1 MFRFGFWVLFAFVVS
16 GFSRTDA
23 FVGSGF
29 RRTAAAAA
37 AQQGGPDKVRP
48 TTVRPTAPFT
58 EGITD
63 AASLRRVVDARMA
76 RARQLL
82 DGLLA
87 VEGQRTVANTLEPY
101 DELLGELFTAGGQ
114 VAVMAELHPDAAA
127 RDAAEELE
135 RSVNAL
141 LDEIP
146 LRTDVYEALRAVDIS
161 RADAG
166 TRYFVT
172 RELRD
177 FTRSGVD
184 KPEATRTRLK
194 ELRDQLTQAMTE
206 FARNIREGS
215 RTITGVT
222 VAQLDGLPKDF
233 IARHTPDA
241 SGTLTLTTNA
251 VDQRPVLMYA
261 KDAELRRRMLVAT
274 YNVAAPENVAV
285 LDRILRARG
294 EIARILGYR
303 NWAAYDAE
311 VRMAGDE
318 KAVSAFID
326 RVVAAAR
333 PRAARELAELT
344 RRKQQDAPAPS
355 ERQRVEGFNPWDR
368 LYYSELVRRSSYD
381 FDSQA
386 LRPYFAFPRVLD
398 GVLKVTGTIF
408 GLTYRPVTDV
418 PVWHPSVRVYE
429 VRDGN
434 QLVGRL
440 YLDLHPRQN
449 KSAGGAF
456 TTTVRHGRA
465 GHSIPE
471 VVLSANLPGNQPNDP
486 GLMTHDDV
494 RTLFHEFG
502 HVVHRLSGGHQRWQ
516 SLSSIALERD
526 FTEAPSQ
533 MLEEWVWDPK
543 TLATF
548 ATHYQTGQPIP
559 AALVQQMRR
568 ASEFG
573 QGIEVSQQMVLAR
586 VSLSYHDRD
595 PAAVDQ
601 SALWKD
607 IQNRTGDIP
616 FIDGSTRQASFPHIG
631 QAGYAS
637 AYYTYMWSL
646 VIGKDLFSTFDGRDL
661 TQTGIARKYRDA
673 IFVPGSSKTAA
684 DLVSDFLGRPFNS
697 DAWEKWLN
705 AP

>member
-1 MFRFGFWVLFAFVVS
+1 
-16 GFSRTDA
+16 
-23 FVGSGF
+23 
-29 RRTAAAAA
+29 
-37 AQQGGPDKVRP
+37 
-48 TTVRPTAPFT
+48 
-58 EGITD
+58 
-63 AASLRRVVDARMA
+63 MA
-76 RARQLL
+76 RARTLL
-82 DGLLA
+82 ESMLA
-87 VEGQRTVANTLEPY
+87 VKGQRTVANTLEPY

-114 VAVMAELHPDAAA
+114 VAVMAELHPDEAT
-127 RDAAEELE
+127 RDAAEESE

-146 LRTDVYEALRAVDIS
+146 LRPDVYAALNAIDLRGVD
-161 RADAG
+161 AP
-166 TRYFVT
+166 TRYYVQ

-177 FTRSGVD
+177 FKRSGVD
-184 KPEATRTRLK
+184 RPEGTRAKVK

-215 RTITGVT
+215 RTIAGVT
-222 VAQLDGLPKDF
+222 VEQLDGLPKDF
-233 IARHTPDA
+233 IARHKPDA
-241 SGTLTLTTNA
+241 AGTVTLTTNA
-251 VDQRPVLMYA
+251 ADQRPVLMYA
-261 KDAELRRRMLVAT
+261 KSDELRRRMLVAT

-285 LDRILRARG
+285 LERILRVRG
-294 EIARILGYR
+294 ELARLLGYR

-326 RVVAAAR
+326 RVISAAR

-398 GVLKVTGTIF
+398 GVLRVTGTIF
-408 GLTYRPVTDV
+408 GLTYRPVSGI

-429 VRDGN
+429 VRDGDR
-434 QLVGRL
+434 LLGRA
-440 YLDLHPRQN
+440 YLDLHPRQS

-456 TTTVRHGRA
+456 TTTVRHGRT

-471 VVLSANLPGNQPNDP
+471 VVLSANLPGGQPGDP
-486 GLMTHDDV
+486 GLMTHEEV

-548 ATHYQTGQPIP
+548 ATHYQTGEPIP

-573 QGIEVSQQMVLAR
+573 QGLEVSQQMVLAR

-595 PAAVDQ
+595 PASVDQ
-601 SALWKD
+601 NTLWKEIQSRTSD
-607 IQNRTGDIP
+607 IA
-616 FIDGSTRQASFPHIG
+616 FIDGTARQASFPHIG

-646 VIGKDLFSTFDGRDL
+646 VIAKDLFGRFEGRNL
-661 TQTGIARKYRDA
+661 VEPGIARKYRDT
-673 IFVPGSSKTAA
+673 IFTPGSSKKAA

-705 AP
+705 AQ

>member
-1 MFRFGFWVLFAFVVS
+1 VALALAW
-16 GFSRTDA
+16 
-23 FVGSGF
+23 
-29 RRTAAAAA
+29 AAAVPSPVL
-37 AQQGGPDKVRP
+37 AQQPA
-48 TTVRPTAPFT
+48 TAPFT

-63 AASLRRVVDARMA
+63 AASLKRVVDARVA

-82 DGLLA
+82 DSMLS
-87 VEGQRTVANTLEPY
+87 VKGQRTPANTLEPY

-114 VAVMAELHPDAAA
+114 VGVMAELHPDAKM
-127 RDAAEELE
+127 RETAEELE
-135 RSVNAL
+135 RTVNAL

-146 LRTDVYEALRAVDIS
+146 LRTDVYEALKAVDLR
-161 RADAG
+161 RADAE
-166 TRYFVT
+166 TRYFVA
-172 RELRD
+172 RELRN
-177 FTRSGVD
+177 FTRAGVD
-184 KPEATRTRLK
+184 KPEATRARLQ
-194 ELRDQLTQAMTE
+194 ELRDQLTQAMTD
-206 FARNIREGS
+206 FARNIREGAG
-215 RTITGVT
+215 TITGVT

-233 IARHTPDA
+233 IARQKPDA
-241 SGTLTLTTNA
+241 AGMVTLTTNA
-251 VDQRPVLMYA
+251 ADQRPVLMYA
-261 KDAELRRRMLVAT
+261 KDEALRRRMLVAT
-274 YNVAAPENVAV
+274 YNVGAPANIAV

-303 NWAAYDAE
+303 NWAAYDTE

-318 KAVSAFID
+318 KAVSSFID

-333 PRAARELAELT
+333 PRATRELAELT
-344 RRKQQDAPAPS
+344 RRKQEEHPGSPL
-355 ERQRVEGFNPWDR
+355 NPWDR

-381 FDSQA
+381 FDSQVV
-386 LRPYFAFPRVLD
+386 RPYFAFPRVLD

-408 GLTYRPVTDV
+408 GLTYRPVSDV
-418 PVWHPSVRVYE
+418 PVWHPSVRVYDL
-429 VRDGN
+429 RDGSR
-434 QLVGRL
+434 LVGRA

-456 TTTVRHGRA
+456 VTTVRHGRT

-471 VVLSANLPGNQPNDP
+471 VVLSANLPGNQPGDP
-486 GLMTHDDV
+486 GLMTHDEV

-502 HVVHRLSGGHQRWQ
+502 HVVHRVSGGHRRWQ

-548 ATHYQTGQPIP
+548 ATHYQTGEPIP
-559 AALVQQMRR
+559 AALVRQMRR

-573 QGIEVSQQMVLAR
+573 QGLEVSQQMVLAR

-601 SALWKD
+601 NGLWKE
-607 IQNRTGDIP
+607 IQANTVAIP
-616 FIDGSTRQASFPHIG
+616 FIDGTARQASFPHIG

-637 AYYTYMWSL
+637 TYYAYMWSL
-646 VIGKDLFSTFDGRDL
+646 VIGKDLFSRFDGRDL
-661 TQTGIARKYRDA
+661 MQPGIARKYRDT
-673 IFVPGSSKTAA
+673 IFVPGSSKKAA
-684 DLVSDFLGRPFNS
+684 DLVTDFLGRPFNS
-697 DAWEKWLN
+697 DAWGKWLN